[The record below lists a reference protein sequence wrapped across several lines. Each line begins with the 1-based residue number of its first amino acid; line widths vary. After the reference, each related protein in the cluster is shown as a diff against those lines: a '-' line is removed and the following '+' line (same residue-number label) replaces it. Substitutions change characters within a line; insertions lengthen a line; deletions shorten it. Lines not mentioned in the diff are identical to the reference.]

1 MDGGAWWAT
10 VHGVVESD
18 MTERLTPQL
27 FIYTYTY
34 DIYICVCRLLYQNLT
49 GNTNQKNIIDIHT
62 KKKKQPYTTKT
73 VIKSQGKRPKEEGK
87 RKYLQK
93 ETQKIQ
99 TMAIGTY
106 ILIITLTKCKQIKC
120 SNKKDQ

>member
-10 VHGVVESD
+10 VHGVVELD

-34 DIYICVCRLLYQNLT
+34 DIYVYVCRLLYQNLT

-62 KKKKQPYTTKT
+62 KKKKQPIYNKDSHQITREKTKRGR
-73 VIKSQGKRPKEEGK
+73 KEKRPTKGNPK
-87 RKYLQK
+87 DLDNGNRNIYIDNYL
-93 ETQKIQ
+93 
-99 TMAIGTY
+99 
-106 ILIITLTKCKQIKC
+106 
-120 SNKKDQ
+120 N